1 MLDPLLVYVELEY
14 QILYTC
20 IQERRI
26 EIYKEKILRNYKC
39 LVSFFVEEAFIN

>member
-20 IQERRI
+20 IQERKRYI
-26 EIYKEKILRNYKC
+26 RRNIKKTT
-39 LVSFFVEEAFIN
+39 SA